1 MPGEEEVT
9 RILESTKFF
18 HHKSAQGVALPV
30 PFEDGMLSIRIEFSV
45 LDVRKTYITVW
56 KCERV
61 DEDGCL
67 FKQECGYCKFDDRA
81 PGGPMFP
88 SQGCYDESRTEGDEA
103 VARVIASSGY
113 INGNPLEGV
122 AMAVPFEGGMLCVR
136 AVANGQREI
145 DVTLWKCAS
154 VGADG
159 TPFGKEYGYMKKM
172 SARAAVEPISPA

>member
-1 MPGEEEVT
+1 VS

-18 HHKSAQGVALPV
+18 HHGSAHGVALPV
-30 PFEDGMLSIRIEFSV
+30 PFEDGMLSIRIEIA
-45 LDVRKTYITVW
+45 DKDRKSLITVW

-61 DEDGCL
+61 NEDGWL
-67 FKQECGYCKFDDRA
+67 FKHECRYWKSDNQA

-122 AMAVPFEGGMLCVR
+122 AMAVPFEDGMLCIR
-136 AVANGQREI
+136 AIANSQLEI
-145 DVTLWKCAS
+145 DVTLWKCES

-159 TPFGKEYGYMKKM
+159 TLFGMEYGYMKKM